1 MLLVGQTYEFL
12 SFKGRLNALDGTK
25 NSSIHTSKIHPENQ
39 VLLQN
44 NNKDLSVKDFFREQ
58 ISETRKVYK
67 QSEKLLESTVLKRR
81 VL

>member
-1 MLLVGQTYEFL
+1 MLLVGQTNEFL
-12 SFKGRLNALDGTK
+12 SFKGRLNALDGTM
-25 NSSIHTSKIHPENQ
+25 NSSIHTSTIHPENQ

-44 NNKDLSVKDFFREQ
+44 NNKALSVKDFFREQ
-58 ISETRKVYK
+58 ISETGKVYK